1 MKGTDSLYKREWNVG
16 SFLAMMSLEKDT
28 RVMANNLE
36 SDGVELATPRVAT
49 ECGLMDRAIV
59 DDKDVKINEFYGGR
73 STVGPPPT
81 LMGNG
86 GAHGGGANDQ
96 NGAWTA
102 GYSLPRQEESPQD
115 GGRFNGDRFSYIY
128 LR

>member
-1 MKGTDSLYKREWNVG
+1 
-16 SFLAMMSLEKDT
+16 
-28 RVMANNLE
+28 MANNLE
-36 SDGVELATPRVAT
+36 SDGVELATPRVAM

-59 DDKDVKINEFYGGR
+59 EDKDAKINEFYGGR

-96 NGAWTA
+96 NGDWAA
-102 GYSLPRQEESPQD
+102 GYSLTRPEESPQMLR
-115 GGRFNGDRFSYIY
+115 RFRST
-128 LR
+128 